1 MIDVIKLIKNTGD
14 ARDYI
19 EGLEYE
25 TLRSV
30 IESKDKVVF
39 DNSIIDDFYNYCKN
53 IDYCKL
59 NVLEFKNIKSCWI
72 TSLTSVILN
81 YVDLSINE

>member
-1 MIDVIKLIKNTGD
+1 MIDVRKLIKSIGD

-25 TLRSV
+25 TVRSV

-39 DNSIIDDFYNYCKN
+39 DNNIIDDFYKYCKS
-53 IDYCKL
+53 IDYWKFSE
-59 NVLEFKNIKSCWI
+59 LEFKNIKSCWI
-72 TSLTSVILN
+72 ISLTSVILN

>member
-1 MIDVIKLIKNTGD
+1 MIDVRKLIKNIGD

-25 TLRSV
+25 TVRSV
-30 IESKDKVVF
+30 IESKDKVIF
-39 DNSIIDDFYNYCKN
+39 DNNVIDDFYKYCKS
-53 IDYCKL
+53 IDYWKFSE
-59 NVLEFKNIKSCWI
+59 LEFNDIKSCWF